1 MLKKAQLAVRG
12 QDSVDLVEH
21 GLLTGDA
28 AQDKGGHGGVE
39 RGVPGGEFLGD
50 AVGYLDRDGGG
61 HCVLEGD
68 PAQERVRLDGQ
79 HRVTPA
85 G

>member
-1 MLKKAQLAVRG
+1 MAC
-12 QDSVDLVEH
+12 
-21 GLLTGDA
+21 
-28 AQDKGGHGGVE
+28 GVE